1 MKKIIYIIFIILLI
15 SILIISSY
23 FFCKEIKSD
32 KREKEVFEE
41 LINVVEDIEQ
51 QTKQNN
57 EEIIDLSKLY
67 EINNDLVG
75 WIRIKN
81 TDINYPV
88 VKSKEENYYLRR
100 NFYKEYSY
108 FRYTIF
114 SK

>member
-1 MKKIIYIIFIILLI
+1 MKKIIFRAVIILLI
-15 SILIISSY
+15 GNLLISSY
-23 FFCKEIKSD
+23 FIYKELKED
-32 KREKEVFEE
+32 KDQSKIFGE
-41 LINVVEDIEQ
+41 LIEDINQVESES
-51 QTKQNN
+51 N
-57 EEIIDLSKLY
+57 EEITIDLNNLY

-75 WIRIKN
+75 LIRINN

-88 VKSKEENYYLRR
+88 VKSADENYYLRR